1 MFEGHDF
8 AQGVLL
14 VIGALFPIVNPLG
27 NAPVF
32 LTMTAHAD
40 PATRARLAR
49 KVAINGFV
57 LLMGSLFLGNLLL
70 EFFGVSIP
78 VVQVAGGCIVC
89 KLGWSMLADADDD
102 DSTAARAATTADM
115 HDAKAFYPL
124 TLPLTVGPGAIS
136 VAVTIGANFPSTVQ
150 PYLADA
156 LSAILGA
163 IVVCAAIFGC
173 YRYAQRLGDLIGT
186 NGTMVLMRLSAFILF
201 CIGVQIAWNG
211 ASTLVRDF
219 NAPPAVTAPAKAG

>member
-1 MFEGHDF
+1 MFEGRDF
-8 AQGVLL
+8 AEGVLL

-32 LTMTAHAD
+32 LSLTTHASR
-40 PATRARLAR
+40 ATRARLAR
-49 KVAINGFV
+49 KIAINGFV

-78 VVQVAGGCIVC
+78 VVQVAGGCIVS
-89 KLGWSMLADADDD
+89 KLGWSMLTDTDEDN
-102 DSTAARAATTADM
+102 AAAAVATVEM
-115 HDAKAFYPL
+115 HEARAFYPL

-150 PYLADA
+150 PYIADA

-163 IVVCAAIFGC
+163 IVVCVAIYGC
-173 YRYAQRLGDLIGT
+173 YRYAQRLGDLVGT
-186 NGTMVLMRLSAFILF
+186 TGTMVLMRLSAFVLL

-219 NAPPAVTAPAKAG
+219 SSPAPVTAPAKAG

>member
-32 LTMTAHAD
+32 LTMTANAD

-49 KVAINGFV
+49 KVAINGFI

-78 VVQVAGGCIVC
+78 VVQVAGGFIVC
-89 KLGWSMLADADDD
+89 KLGWSMLSDADDNN
-102 DSTAARAATTADM
+102 TAAPAAKVDT
-115 HDAKAFYPL
+115 HDARAFYPL

-136 VAVTIGANFPSTVQ
+136 AAVTIGANFPSTVQ

-156 LSAILGA
+156 VSAILGA
-163 IVVCAAIFGC
+163 LVVCAAIFGC
-173 YRYAQRLGDLIGT
+173 YRYARRLGDLIGA
-186 NGTMVLMRLSAFILF
+186 NGTLVLIRLSAFILL
-201 CIGVQIAWNG
+201 CIGVQITWNG

-219 NAPPAVTAPAKAG
+219 NAAPVVTAPAKAS

>member
-1 MFEGHDF
+1 MFAGRDF
-8 AQGVLL
+8 AEGVLL
-14 VIGALFPIVNPLG
+14 VIGALLPIVNPVG

-32 LTMTAHAD
+32 LAMTATAD
-40 PATRARLAR
+40 LATRARLAR
-49 KVAINGFV
+49 KIAINGFI
-57 LLMGSLFLGNLLL
+57 LLMGSLFLGNLVL

-78 VVQVAGGCIVC
+78 VVQVAGGFIVC
-89 KLGWSMLADADDD
+89 KLGWSMLAEVDDD
-102 DSTAARAATTADM
+102 TAASATATVDT

-150 PYLADA
+150 PYIADA
-156 LSAILGA
+156 LSAVVGA
-163 IVVCAAIFGC
+163 VLVCAAIFGC
-173 YRYAQRLGDLIGT
+173 YRYAQRLGDLVGA

-201 CIGVQIAWNG
+201 CIGVQITWNG

>member
-32 LTMTAHAD
+32 LTMTANAD

-78 VVQVAGGCIVC
+78 AVQVAGGFVVC
-89 KLGWSMLADADDD
+89 KLGWSMLAEADDD
-102 DSTAARAATTADM
+102 TTTPAPATT
-115 HDAKAFYPL
+115 
-124 TLPLTVGPGAIS
+124 S
-136 VAVTIGANFPSTVQ
+136 
-150 PYLADA
+150 A
-156 LSAILGA
+156 LRINLLGA
-163 IVVCAAIFGC
+163 RHRTRMVDNDAGCRRDDPRPPGKLVICRGSWPRVAPIYGRAFPQCWLRCFCGGRRCSLVIFSHSLAAEFSMG
-173 YRYAQRLGDLIGT
+173 RL
-186 NGTMVLMRLSAFILF
+186 R
-201 CIGVQIAWNG
+201 
-211 ASTLVRDF
+211 
-219 NAPPAVTAPAKAG
+219 

>member
-1 MFEGHDF
+1 MFAGRDF
-8 AQGVLL
+8 AEGVLL
-14 VIGALFPIVNPLG
+14 VIGALLPIVNPVG

-32 LTMTAHAD
+32 LAMTATAD
-40 PATRARLAR
+40 LATRARLAR
-49 KVAINGFV
+49 KIAINGFI
-57 LLMGSLFLGNLLL
+57 LLMGSLFLGNLVL

-78 VVQVAGGCIVC
+78 VVQVAGGFIVC
-89 KLGWSMLADADDD
+89 KLGWSMLAEVDVD
-102 DSTAARAATTADM
+102 TTASATATVDT

-150 PYLADA
+150 PYIADA
-156 LSAILGA
+156 LSAVVGA
-163 IVVCAAIFGC
+163 VLVCAAIFGC
-173 YRYAQRLGDLIGT
+173 YRYAQRLGDLVGA

-201 CIGVQIAWNG
+201 CIGVQITWNG

>member
-1 MFEGHDF
+1 MFEVRDF
-8 AQGVLL
+8 AQGALL
-14 VIGALFPIVNPLG
+14 VIGAVLPIVNPVG

-32 LTMTAHAD
+32 LAMTGTANL
-40 PATRARLAR
+40 ATRARLAR
-49 KVAINGFV
+49 KIAINSFM

-78 VVQVAGGCIVC
+78 AVQVAGGFIVC
-89 KLGWSMLADADDD
+89 KLGWSLLADGDDAD
-102 DSTAARAATTADM
+102 AAPASATADA
-115 HDAKAFYPL
+115 HDERAFYPL

-150 PYLADA
+150 PYVADA
-156 LSAILGA
+156 ASAVLGA

-173 YRYAQRLGDLIGT
+173 YRYAQRLGDLMGT
-186 NGTMVLMRLSAFILF
+186 NGTMVLMRLSAFIMF
-201 CIGVQIAWNG
+201 CIGVQITWNG

-219 NAPPAVTAPAKAG
+219 NAPPAVTAPARVG